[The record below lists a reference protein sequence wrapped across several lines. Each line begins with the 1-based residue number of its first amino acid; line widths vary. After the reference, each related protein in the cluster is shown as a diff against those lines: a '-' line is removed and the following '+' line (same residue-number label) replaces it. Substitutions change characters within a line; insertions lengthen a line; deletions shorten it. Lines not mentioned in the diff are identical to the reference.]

1 MKNKA
6 NILIVE
12 DEAIIYNRMRKVL
25 QKEHYAVDEYT
36 PSYDEAIVR
45 IQQKRPDIVLLDINL
60 QGAKTGLDLGKI
72 LSEKYHIPFI
82 YVTEFDDNETF
93 YKGLQTRHEQFI
105 VKTKPRL
112 NPTEII
118 RAIQTVL
125 NKRKDIDYE
134 KKGIIGLVDYLEEI
148 KKFSKGAITRVP
160 VPYEEIAF
168 FTNKPFI
175 NDNDEEEKLRANYI
189 WFLTKKKDYFFLKKS
204 LKEVYETL
212 PHYFVRVNENYL
224 INILPEILQG
234 RINGTRV
241 SVLGHEINLT
251 GSYMTEFQKRLDW
264 IYNN

>member
-1 MKNKA
+1 MKTKA

-25 QKEHYAVDEYT
+25 QKEHYTVDDYT
-36 PSYDEAIVR
+36 PSYNEAIAR

-60 QGAKTGLDLGKI
+60 QGNKTGLDLGQV
-72 LSEKYHIPFI
+72 LSEMYHIPFI
-82 YVTEFDDNETF
+82 YVTEYDDNETF

-112 NPTEII
+112 NPSDII

-125 NKRKDIDYE
+125 NKRKDITYE

-148 KKFSKGAITRVP
+148 KKFSKGAITKVP
-160 VPYEEIAF
+160 VAYENIAF

-175 NDNDEEEKLRANYI
+175 NNNDEKEKLRANYI
-189 WFLTKKKDYFFLKKS
+189 WFLTKKRDYFFLKKS
-204 LKEVYETL
+204 LKEMYETL
-212 PHYFVRVNENYL
+212 PHYFVRVNENYI

-241 SVLGHEINLT
+241 SIFGTEINLT
-251 GSYMTEFQKRLDW
+251 ESYIKEFQKRFDW
-264 IYNN
+264 IYQN